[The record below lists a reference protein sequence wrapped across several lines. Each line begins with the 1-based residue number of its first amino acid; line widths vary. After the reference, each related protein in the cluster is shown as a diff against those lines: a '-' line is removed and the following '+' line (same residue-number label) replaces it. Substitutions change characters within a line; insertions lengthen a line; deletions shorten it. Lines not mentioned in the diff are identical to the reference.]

1 MIDILTIVP
10 GKKSL
15 SQSGWYSFNAICCQY
30 RGHRADT
37 RKRGGIK
44 LVDNGWSFHCF
55 NCGFKAG
62 FFIGKSITKNARQ
75 LLTWSGVDEA
85 QINRWNV
92 ESLQQKDL
100 FDYSKKVKEKK
111 KIKFT
116 DFTLPEAELI
126 DENNYNH
133 KIYIDYLAKRG
144 LTVSS
149 YPFLITPN
157 AAGRYKNRII
167 IPFTYMNKIVGC
179 TSRFLDDRKPKYINE
194 QQPGYVFGYDL
205 QKPENEFC
213 ILCEGIFDAISID
226 GCALTH
232 NNISNEQAQMLS
244 QLNKRIIFVP
254 DMDTTGLKT
263 VERALELGYDVSIPE
278 WHYNVKDINDA
289 VVRYGKLPTLLSII
303 SHASS
308 SKVHNEMRKLHVTK
322 KLKQRI

>member
-92 ESLQQKDL
+92 ERLQQKDL

-116 DFTLPEAELI
+116 VLFTVRLHCIFSLLTIKTYECTKALRFQ
-126 DENNYNH
+126 NN
-133 KIYIDYLAKRG
+133 
-144 LTVSS
+144 
-149 YPFLITPN
+149 
-157 AAGRYKNRII
+157 
-167 IPFTYMNKIVGC
+167 
-179 TSRFLDDRKPKYINE
+179 
-194 QQPGYVFGYDL
+194 
-205 QKPENEFC
+205 
-213 ILCEGIFDAISID
+213 
-226 GCALTH
+226 
-232 NNISNEQAQMLS
+232 
-244 QLNKRIIFVP
+244 
-254 DMDTTGLKT
+254 
-263 VERALELGYDVSIPE
+263 
-278 WHYNVKDINDA
+278 
-289 VVRYGKLPTLLSII
+289 
-303 SHASS
+303 
-308 SKVHNEMRKLHVTK
+308 
-322 KLKQRI
+322 